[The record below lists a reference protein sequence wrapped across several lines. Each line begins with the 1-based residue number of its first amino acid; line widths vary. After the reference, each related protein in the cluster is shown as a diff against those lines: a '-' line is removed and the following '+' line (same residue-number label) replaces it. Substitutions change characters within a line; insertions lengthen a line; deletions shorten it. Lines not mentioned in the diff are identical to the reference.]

1 MEKGEPILK
10 RLYCFI
16 LVLAFTLAGFTAVAD
31 SNPDQ
36 VVDFNDQPA
45 DYRALYAAEMAAA
58 LANARAK
65 APGQSQLYSVARGT
79 FNGYQG
85 SKADNSLQIEY
96 KVTDSVV
103 KVGEKVTF
111 YVTMTWDYGHL
122 TYTYGGQVMDADF
135 NSIGPLVP
143 VDKPN
148 TFIYP
153 GEGEEVPEGTKQIGR
168 AFSFT
173 PQQAGYF
180 NYVIILKDGNGNKLA
195 LTTPTVQ
202 VYADEEPSYSGAVT
216 DEVVPDV
223 IPEPDYEQNRL
234 VMYVNT
240 DRQSAK
246 VGTAITAIT
255 SFTTKHDPVQYTA
268 TWTLEDAAGNKL
280 DEQRIYGEVNASA
293 GKPEVQLTYLPLQ
306 HGELQLVI
314 QATDGYGN
322 AATINTPWIDV
333 EDGFYF
339 TARLNRISAM
349 MAGDTV
355 TATYEAFGH
364 HCDSTSY
371 YVGWE
376 CYDAEGNTISTDAK
390 TVSERSGKVT
400 YNPRQG
406 QGLEF
411 YFGAVC
417 DHFGNPQPCSVHI
430 VLLDAIAAELDLTAT
445 TAQSGMPIGVNY
457 AVSGGLTPFQR
468 MIIRGY
474 SKDTARNKT
483 YQFLEQTV
491 TEEEGNVT
499 GTPYLGDEVYFE
511 LEVVERDGVS
521 TTWQS
526 AKATMTGSPMVTDPT
541 LTASVSVTMIQP
553 GDQVSLVYKMT
564 GGSGTLNKSGA
575 NYLRWK
581 KADGTILDE
590 ITLTRV
596 SGTESITLTD
606 EGIYFAE
613 LVLTDGYNQRLT
625 WTSSPIVVA
634 EGASVLGDANGDGQV
649 TPMDA
654 LLVMQYTAGWSVSL
668 NKVNADV
675 DINGRVD
682 LQDAILIF
690 RAASGEDV
698 IQ

>member
-1 MEKGEPILK
+1 ML
-10 RLYCFI
+10 CFI
-16 LVLAFTLAGFTAVAD
+16 LVLALALSGLTAMAD

-45 DYRALYAAEMAAA
+45 DYRALYAAEMASA
-58 LANARAK
+58 LANARAR
-65 APGQSQLYSVARGT
+65 APGQSTLSVMARGT
-79 FNGYQG
+79 FSGYQG
-85 SKADNSLQIEY
+85 SKADNSLRIDY

-103 KVGEKVTF
+103 AVGEKVTF

-122 TYTYGGQVMDADF
+122 TYTYGGQVMDQDF

-143 VDKPN
+143 VGKPN

-153 GEGEEVPEGTKQIGR
+153 AEDEEVPEGTKQIGR

-173 PQQAGYF
+173 PTASGYF

-202 VYADEEPSYSGAVT
+202 VYEGEEPSYSGAVT
-216 DEVVPDV
+216 DEVVPDD

-234 VMYVNT
+234 GVYVNT
-240 DRQSAK
+240 DRQSTK

-255 SFTTKHDPVQYTA
+255 SFTTRHDPVQYTA
-268 TWTLEDAAGNKL
+268 TWTLEDASGNQL
-280 DEQRIYGEVNASA
+280 DVQTTQDEVNASV
-293 GKPEVQLTYLPLQ
+293 GKAEVQLTYLPLQ
-306 HGELQLVI
+306 QGDLQLVI

-333 EDGFYF
+333 ADGFYF
-339 TARLNRISAM
+339 TARLNRVSAM
-349 MAGDTV
+349 LAGEAV

-364 HCDSTSY
+364 SCPSTSY

-376 CYDAEGNTISTDAK
+376 CYDAVGNTIATDAQ
-390 TVSERSGKVT
+390 TVPDKAGKVT
-400 YNPRQG
+400 YTPRQG

-417 DHFGNPQPCSVHI
+417 EHYGNPQPCLVSI
-430 VLLDAIAAELDLTAT
+430 ALIGAIGAELDLTAT
-445 TAQSGMPIGVNY
+445 TVQSGKPIGVNY
-457 AVSGGLTPFQR
+457 AVDGGLTPYQR
-468 MIIRGY
+468 MVIRGY

-483 YQFLEQTV
+483 YQFFEQTV
-491 TEEEGNVT
+491 TEAEGTVT

-521 TTWQS
+521 TTWTS
-526 AKATMTGSPMVTDPT
+526 PKATMTGSPMVTEPT
-541 LTASVSVTMIQP
+541 VTASVSPTLLLP
-553 GDQVSLVYKMT
+553 GDQVSLDYKMT
-564 GGSGTLNKSGA
+564 GGSGTLDKSGA
-575 NYLRWK
+575 SYLQWK
-581 KADGTILDE
+581 KADGTILE
-590 ITLTRV
+590 KKTLTRV
-596 SGTESITLTD
+596 SGTEAITLTD
-606 EGIYFAE
+606 EGTYYAE

-625 WTSSPIVVA
+625 WMSDPIVVSLDA
-634 EGASVLGDANGDGQV
+634 YLLGDANGDGQV
-649 TPMDA
+649 TPADA

-675 DINGRVD
+675 NVSGSVD

-690 RAASGEDV
+690 REASGEDV